1 MALVAQLQSLLDGP
15 DNRELVRDQVA
26 AILKVESDAQ
36 AVMAEAAA
44 KDPNLWRLRVFT
56 ERSSPWNAFSDLD
69 PEKRLPIINVWI
81 ENSSFEKPRSNPIS
95 SQTATGT
102 VHIDCY
108 GFGTAEETVE
118 GHDSADLVAVRE
130 AERACR
136 LARKIIMSGPYFVLG
151 FPQENTLPVGQPQ
164 VCSGRWVTGITSF
177 QPSQAEQPVDRVAAI
192 RIDLEVTYSEHG
204 PEYVGQPL
212 EILALSVMRDAN
224 NEWFSATYPLT

>member
-1 MALVAQLQSLLDGP
+1 MALTAQLQSLLDSP

-36 AVMAEAAA
+36 AAMAQAQA

-56 ERSSPWNAFSDLD
+56 ERSSPWNAFQDA
-69 PEKRLPIINVWI
+69 PEKRIPIINVSI

-95 SQTATGT
+95 SQTSVGT
-102 VHIDCY
+102 IHIDCY
-108 GFGTAEETVE
+108 GFGTAEETAE
-118 GHDSADLVAVRE
+118 GHDSADLVAIRE

-136 LARKIIMSGPYFVLG
+136 LARKIIMSGFYFVLG
-151 FPQENTLPVGQPQ
+151 FPQQNTLPADQKQ
-164 VCSGRWVTGITSF
+164 VCFGRWVTGITSF

-192 RIDLEVTYSEHG
+192 RIDLEATYSEHG
-204 PEYVGQPL
+204 PEYIGQPL

-224 NEWFSATYPLT
+224 NEWFSANYPLT